1 MGRTTCRPPRTE
13 PTPCETVVS
22 AHPRS
27 YDSHVEAQ
35 RTADAVA
42 ALQRYLTAEQ
52 TGDLESLD
60 RMLSFDHAGFGTGE
74 DEMALDRDAALG
86 LVERQS
92 TQDVSVRQ
100 RLIDIQHVF
109 HAGPDVVIV
118 MATLVYDIALGPD
131 TLSMS
136 LRGSY
141 VLERTSGD
149 WRVAHEHLSLPSSE
163 QKVGEPYPMQRMIA
177 RTQVLEELVR
187 ERTRELHDAMSELH
201 VAATTDRLTGL
212 PNRGSLDAMLNA
224 DITRMRGGGRPSLL
238 GIVDLDNFK
247 LVNDEYGHLVGD
259 RVLREVAEVM
269 RSSLRGHDIVGR
281 WGGEEFLILL
291 NDTDAAGADVVMQ
304 RMRSTLA
311 ERDLGIGHGVTL
323 SGGLAW
329 YRNGE
334 TLDEWLSRADA
345 MLYLAKHGG
354 RDRIVHDR

>member
-1 MGRTTCRPPRTE
+1 MDAAQTT
-13 PTPCETVVS
+13 
-22 AHPRS
+22 
-27 YDSHVEAQ
+27 
-35 RTADAVA
+35 DAVA

-52 TGDLESLD
+52 TGDLETLEQ
-60 RMLSFDHAGFGTGE
+60 MLSHDHAGFGTGE
-74 DEMALDRDAALG
+74 DEMALDRDTALG
-86 LVERQS
+86 FVARQS
-92 TQDVSVRQ
+92 TQDVAVKQ
-100 RLIDIQHVF
+100 RLIDIHHVF

-131 TLSMS
+131 ALSIG

-141 VLERTSGD
+141 VLERTSGS
-149 WRVAHEHLSLPSSE
+149 WRVAHEHLSMPSSE
-163 QKVGEPYPMQRMIA
+163 QRVGEPYPMQRIIA

-212 PNRGSLDAMLNA
+212 PNRAQLDAMLNA
-224 DITRMRGGGRPSLL
+224 DILRMRGGGRPSLL

-247 LVNDEYGHLVGD
+247 LVNDEHGHLVGD

-269 RSSLRGHDIVGR
+269 RSSLRSHDTVGR

-291 NDTDAAGADVVMQ
+291 NDTDASGAEIVMQ
-304 RMRSTLA
+304 RMRATLA
-311 ERDLGIGHGVTL
+311 ERDFGIDHAVTI

-329 YRNGE
+329 YRSGE
-334 TLDEWLSRADA
+334 TLDDWLSRADA

-354 RDRIVHDR
+354 RDRIVHDH